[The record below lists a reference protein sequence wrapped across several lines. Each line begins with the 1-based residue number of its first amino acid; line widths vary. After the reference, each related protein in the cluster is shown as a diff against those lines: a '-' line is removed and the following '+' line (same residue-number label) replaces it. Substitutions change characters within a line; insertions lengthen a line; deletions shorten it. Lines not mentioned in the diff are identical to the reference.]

1 MSNCLVTGGAGFIG
15 SNLVGALLE
24 RGHSVRVIDDFSTGY
39 RHNLTPYEG
48 KIELL
53 EGDLAQMEIAQ
64 QAVDDIDLIFHK
76 AALPSV
82 PRSIS
87 DPIESNR
94 AGVDATLNLLISARD
109 AGVKRLVYASS
120 SSVYGD
126 QDPDKAKVETM
137 VSQPISPYGVSKMA
151 AERYCQVFHI
161 AYGFEAV
168 ALRYFNVFGPGQDP
182 SGGYAAVIPKFAT
195 AMLSGQQPTI
205 YGDGEQTRDFT
216 YIGNVIHGNLLAAEA
231 PAEKVAGEVFN
242 LAAGGQTSLN
252 ELVEMMQEF
261 TGFDQPAKH
270 DPPRTGDIR
279 HSRADISKA
288 QQRMGYEPVFTMLE
302 GLRKTVDWY
311 REQAS

>member
-15 SNLVGALLE
+15 SNLVRALLE
-24 RGHSVRVIDDFSTGY
+24 RGHAVRVVDDFSTGY
-39 RHNLTPYEG
+39 RHNLVACEG

-53 EGDLAQMEIAQ
+53 EGDLGQMKVAQE
-64 QAVDDIDLIFHK
+64 AVRDMDLIFHK

-87 DPIESNR
+87 DPLESNR

-151 AERYCQVFHI
+151 AERYCQVFYI

-195 AMLSGQQPTI
+195 AMLNGQQPTI

-231 PAEKVAGEVFN
+231 PAEQVAGQVFN

-252 ELVEMMQEF
+252 ELVEMMQEL
-261 TGFDQPAKH
+261 TGFNKPALY
-270 DPPRTGDIR
+270 DPPRTGDIK

-288 QQRMGYEPVFTMLE
+288 QERMGYEPVFTMLE

-311 REQAS
+311 REQVS